1 MKSLLAEFEQRI
13 PLLEKEGWLRQKE
26 RESVPKW
33 RRRGGQD
40 RRSFQECLLRNSA
53 NLTTPSAPSA
63 VASQHSI
70 DGASTPPS
78 QGGEHTAQVAAEHVV
93 APAMRAAEGLPRLR
107 ALVRNW
113 LGWTARAGLAGGCPI
128 AAGIFEL
135 DDTEGPVREQLLQME
150 KSWRALLA
158 QHVAQAVDLGH
169 LRRDLDIEQFV
180 WELCGI
186 YLSHHAFLRF
196 VRDPRADKRAR
207 IAFDALLERALPK
220 DTKKKKAA
228 LRRVR

>member
-1 MKSLLAEFEQRI
+1 MTKAALPTRSRIIETGTNLLSTSGLSGITLGTLAERTGMSKSGLFAHFGSKEEVQLSLL
-13 PLLEKEGWLRQKE
+13 
-26 RESVPKW
+26 
-33 RRRGGQD
+33 
-40 RRSFQECLLRNSA
+40 
-53 NLTTPSAPSA
+53 
-63 VASQHSI
+63 
-70 DGASTPPS
+70 
-78 QGGEHTAQVAAEHVV
+78 EHTAQVAAEHVV

-135 DDTEGPVREQLLQME
+135 DDTEGPVREQLLQLE
-150 KSWRALLA
+150 KSWRSLLA

-220 DTKKKKAA
+220 DAKKKKAA

>member
-1 MKSLLAEFEQRI
+1 MNDSPNSYSTTGRAILCDMTKAALPTRSRIIETGTNLLSTSGLSGITLGTLAERTGMSKSGLFAHFGSKEEVQLSLL
-13 PLLEKEGWLRQKE
+13 
-26 RESVPKW
+26 
-33 RRRGGQD
+33 
-40 RRSFQECLLRNSA
+40 
-53 NLTTPSAPSA
+53 
-63 VASQHSI
+63 
-70 DGASTPPS
+70 
-78 QGGEHTAQVAAEHVV
+78 EHTAQVAAEHVV

-196 VRDPRADKRAR
+196 VRDARADKRAR
-207 IAFDALLERALPK
+207 IAFDALLGRALPK
-220 DTKKKKAA
+220 DAKKKKAA

>member
-1 MKSLLAEFEQRI
+1 MTKAALPTRSRIIETGTNLLSTSGLSGITLGTLAERTGMSKSGLFAHFGSKEEVQLSLL
-13 PLLEKEGWLRQKE
+13 
-26 RESVPKW
+26 
-33 RRRGGQD
+33 
-40 RRSFQECLLRNSA
+40 
-53 NLTTPSAPSA
+53 
-63 VASQHSI
+63 
-70 DGASTPPS
+70 
-78 QGGEHTAQVAAEHVV
+78 EHTAQVAAEHVV

-158 QHVAQAVDLGH
+158 QHFAQAVDLGH

-220 DTKKKKAA
+220 DAKKKKAA